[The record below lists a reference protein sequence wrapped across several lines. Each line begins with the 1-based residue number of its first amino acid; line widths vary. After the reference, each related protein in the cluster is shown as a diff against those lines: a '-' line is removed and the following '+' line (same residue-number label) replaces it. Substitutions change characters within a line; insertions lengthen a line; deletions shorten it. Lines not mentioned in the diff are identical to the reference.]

1 MTLYNIDKL
10 VKINCYKRVPSDYF
24 RVKKCV
30 KTKFWSRKKVTYYS
44 LRGWLDFY
52 ENFDTKEEL
61 LKNVKENCKNYILE
75 EDFKCYEAPEIR
87 FVFEYDITHSKI
99 FKTDTEMLVYL
110 AALKEKYPQI
120 VNYLNPDEL

>member
-10 VKINCYKRVPSDYF
+10 VKINCYKRVPSDYL
-24 RVKKCV
+24 RVKKRV

-61 LKNVKENCKNYILE
+61 LKNVKKKYKNYILE